1 LKGTSIDDLYSLKCF
16 DEELRAILFK
26 YLTRIEEEIRVFSSY
41 KFDEI
46 NGKGKNFWYEVS
58 AYNPLAPVSDV
69 MKTISTIY
77 SAIERNS
84 SSYVKFYMNEHKFI
98 PTWIMIRVINFSS
111 LIYWIFASK
120 YEVRD
125 SICTL
130 YGLDLNT
137 NPTSLLEGCLHWIR
151 IVRNACAHNE
161 RIFCLTTSSRFYE
174 YYFQQLNTRYNRTSK
189 KHLMDLFVYCKYFLS
204 ESDFNGMIGDIREKL
219 LELQQ
224 TIDILPFARVRNA
237 MGIKKLTDLDKFM
250 AIPKPQRI
258 TYRI

>member
-1 LKGTSIDDLYSLKCF
+1 MNNKRFLTHNQQMKKLNKEKLIKC
-16 DEELRAILFK
+16 
-26 YLTRIEEEIRVFSSY
+26 
-41 KFDEI
+41 
-46 NGKGKNFWYEVS
+46 
-58 AYNPLAPVSDV
+58 
-69 MKTISTIY
+69 
-77 SAIERNS
+77 
-84 SSYVKFYMNEHKFI
+84 
-98 PTWIMIRVINFSS
+98 
-111 LIYWIFASK
+111 
-120 YEVRD
+120 EVRD

-189 KHLMDLFVYCKYFLS
+189 KHLMDLFVYFKYFLS
-204 ESDFNGMIGDIREKL
+204 ESDFNGMIGDICEKL

-237 MGIKKLTDLDKFM
+237 MGIKKLTDLDKLM
-250 AIPKPQRI
+250 AILKPQRI